1 MKIEHILVNW
11 SLDDEEVLEPY
22 EWEAEDDLEVLKSAQ
37 LLHVSYDVM
46 SDLYYGIMRFKNLE
60 AGDYLCSDGNMTI
73 ALQIDEQGQLV
84 YRSAL
89 PIEYRSAM
97 AKLAKCLPLTEL
109 EYDLA
114 ARAEAKEYGLSRTER
129 EKKQWLFE
137 HIELLDQSELR
148 SVYQLA
154 LPLDETVSR
163 AKLLKRMEYGFDM
176 LHQYLYEQ
184 FVTQKRLS

>member
-37 LLHVSYDVM
+37 LLRVSYDVM

-89 PIEYRSAM
+89 PFEYRSAM

-114 ARAEAKEYGLSRTER
+114 ALLCQAGNGESQPQAPIFRGKGQAGHCDAETAGRGLGCAV
-129 EKKQWLFE
+129 QAY
-137 HIELLDQSELR
+137 LR
-148 SVYQLA
+148 GHGGGTAQPGAV
-154 LPLDETVSR
+154 
-163 AKLLKRMEYGFDM
+163 
-176 LHQYLYEQ
+176 
-184 FVTQKRLS
+184 

>member
-37 LLHVSYDVM
+37 LLRVSYDVM

-89 PIEYRSAM
+89 PFEYRSAM

-154 LPLDETVSR
+154 LQLDETVSR
-163 AKLLKRMEYGFDM
+163 ARLLKRMEYGYDM

>member
-1 MKIEHILVNW
+1 M
-11 SLDDEEVLEPY
+11 
-22 EWEAEDDLEVLKSAQ
+22 
-37 LLHVSYDVM
+37 
-46 SDLYYGIMRFKNLE
+46 
-60 AGDYLCSDGNMTI
+60 
-73 ALQIDEQGQLV
+73 
-84 YRSAL
+84 
-89 PIEYRSAM
+89 
-97 AKLAKCLPLTEL
+97 TEL